1 MLLQAPYDPN
11 DHTDK
16 HDSSDQSVSKHCR
29 LPENKIFEFNIPIS
43 HFAPLVFTTDVQFG
57 TQSEQFVEG
66 REAPSVFPR
75 SSRQSRPINRE
86 CASEKVC
93 RSAQML
99 ATTPSTMRALTAK
112 SRPEQRAVED

>member
-29 LPENKIFEFNIPIS
+29 LPENKIFEFSIPIS

-66 REAPSVFPR
+66 RGAARVIPGRVGSLDQLTENVHR
-75 SSRQSRPINRE
+75 RK
-86 CASEKVC
+86 CAEVHRCSQPLLLQC
-93 RSAQML
+93 AH
-99 ATTPSTMRALTAK
+99 
-112 SRPEQRAVED
+112 